1 MQVNYGLGEKTKGP
15 WMSEY
20 VNFVHGIDRVLIVR
34 ETWFGYDCLKII
46 PQSWFV
52 ERDTKTVRDYVYS
65 HYPFIQA
72 EHKGKFET
80 YLRDEINNHIGKL
93 VVLHFTIPDTSAP
106 KHGTGSGTSSD
117 LQTLENKSQNINSM
131 TNIDRIVLLLA
142 LTFHKMGK
150 NIFDSFSMSDLYM
163 IAGMFVI
170 WAGSQFFGVGEVI
183 DAALLAWL
191 WWTIGWDCWRF
202 LVIII
207 NSVKTAIQATSIQQI
222 DDAASQLAPAA
233 AALGIDALMGFI
245 LHKFGKGSAVEEAAK
260 KEIKTEED
268 LVKHDF
274 NQKVEITPR
283 EIVKG
288 SFTPQGMSEAEAKE
302 FMNKNIVG
310 QNMVKEFAE
319 GHPDWS
325 VMDVRDKVMETLKS
339 GSNLPTEHVLK
350 ADDFLYK
357 LQPSEYS
364 SVLPSTPYLITSEHY
379 EQALQLAKQQGTT
392 LDKVLGLPESSVR
405 GDYSIWKMTANKPAT
420 VFTNTIAPTQ
430 ETVLQNGIEQ
440 VIQKPGGAV
449 QDLLLNHNSFKQE
462 LMGTISNSPK

>member
-274 NQKVEITPR
+274 AQNKIIEKASININEIRPLLKTDPNTAFFWSGR
-283 EIVKG
+283 TGGIGGQDIAASIAKSKG
-288 SFTPQGMSEAEAKE
+288 GVTLETTIADNGINMPKWDMDNPASIKAWQDVSSAYAEQVSGNVRAV
-302 FMNKNIVG
+302 VG
-310 QNMVKEFAE
+310 QELRPGNIWENIEIPRLMNNPNVN
-319 GHPDWS
+319 S
-325 VMDVRDKVMETLKS
+325 
-339 GSNLPTEHVLK
+339 
-350 ADDFLYK
+350 
-357 LQPSEYS
+357 
-364 SVLPSTPYLITSEHY
+364 IT
-379 EQALQLAKQQGTT
+379 
-392 LDKVLGLPESSVR
+392 
-405 GDYSIWKMTANKPAT
+405 
-420 VFTNTIAPTQ
+420 TIDPKT
-430 ETVLQNGIEQ
+430 GIEKL
-440 VIQKPGGAV
+440 IYQKG
-449 QDLLLNHNSFKQE
+449 N
-462 LMGTISNSPK
+462 

>member
-163 IAGMFVI
+163 IAGMFAL

-268 LVKHDF
+268 LVQHDIGKEIS
-274 NQKVEITPR
+274 NNLKLGETKVING
-283 EIVKG
+283 VKNTRVG
-288 SFTPQGMSEAEAKE
+288 RWMSENELLKIQNSNRVIEGAGGQTYVSTNGLNDFKGAALNNSIYVE
-302 FMNKNIVG
+302 FDAPTNSLIPG
-310 QNMVKEFAE
+310 
-319 GHPDWS
+319 G
-325 VMDVRDKVMETLKS
+325 KS
-339 GSNLPTEHVLK
+339 GWFKMLGESASKSQKYMLQKQGGEILPK
-350 ADDFLYK
+350 
-357 LQPSEYS
+357 
-364 SVLPSTPYLITSEHY
+364 ITNI
-379 EQALQLAKQQGTT
+379 KI
-392 LDKVLGLPESSVR
+392 LG
-405 GDYSIWKMTANKPAT
+405 GK
-420 VFTNTIAPTQ
+420 
-430 ETVLQNGIEQ
+430 
-440 VIQKPGGAV
+440 
-449 QDLLLNHNSFKQE
+449 
-462 LMGTISNSPK
+462 

>member
-163 IAGMFVI
+163 IAGMFAL

-268 LVKHDF
+268 LVQHDIGKEIS
-274 NQKVEITPR
+274 NNLKLGETKVING
-283 EIVKG
+283 VKNTRVG
-288 SFTPQGMSEAEAKE
+288 RWMSENELLKIQSSNRIIEGAGGQTYVSTNGLNDFKGAALNNSVYVE
-302 FMNKNIVG
+302 FDAPTNSLIPG
-310 QNMVKEFAE
+310 
-319 GHPDWS
+319 G
-325 VMDVRDKVMETLKS
+325 KS
-339 GSNLPTEHVLK
+339 GWFKMLGESASKSQQYMLQKQGGEILP
-350 ADDFLYK
+350 
-357 LQPSEYS
+357 
-364 SVLPSTPYLITSEHY
+364 
-379 EQALQLAKQQGTT
+379 
-392 LDKVLGLPESSVR
+392 KVTNIKILGS
-405 GDYSIWKMTANKPAT
+405 K
-420 VFTNTIAPTQ
+420 
-430 ETVLQNGIEQ
+430 
-440 VIQKPGGAV
+440 
-449 QDLLLNHNSFKQE
+449 
-462 LMGTISNSPK
+462 

>member
-268 LVKHDF
+268 LVEHKFGQNANAVIPKKITTVNQDYLKEMAQNGVKFSPDDILRVEKLPDGRIVFLEKGNPSAGLQHIIERHGADF
-274 NQKVEITPR
+274 SKIGVSEEKIPDVIMDAIKGNPVGYQGKGVGRPIYETIIDGQRQHIAITT
-283 EIVKG
+283 G
-288 SFTPQGMSEAEAKE
+288 NNGF
-302 FMNKNIVG
+302 IVG
-310 QNMVKEFAE
+310 
-319 GHPDWS
+319 
-325 VMDVRDKVMETLKS
+325 
-339 GSNLPTEHVLK
+339 
-350 ADDFLYK
+350 
-357 LQPSEYS
+357 
-364 SVLPSTPYLITSEHY
+364 
-379 EQALQLAKQQGTT
+379 
-392 LDKVLGLPESSVR
+392 
-405 GDYSIWKMTANKPAT
+405 ANPAG
-420 VFTNTIAPTQ
+420 
-430 ETVLQNGIEQ
+430 GI
-440 VIQKPGGAV
+440 K
-449 QDLLLNHNSFKQE
+449 
-462 LMGTISNSPK
+462 

>member
-202 LVIII
+202 IVIII

-268 LVKHDF
+268 LVQHDF
-274 NQKVEITPR
+274 AQKANAVIPKKITTADLLKQSTATKEELTKHLEFLKANKRIDLIDVKNFVQKDIWPEGQNIPR
-283 EIVKG
+283 
-288 SFTPQGMSEAEAKE
+288 SSEAILPDGSIDWPLHSGFVLDSNGMPILERISLPKGTIIDRYGHE
-302 FMNKNIVG
+302 FGNFTSPLQANGKPYEFVQRAMSNIYDPRTYHQYEVIGDLSVSKGEIAPAFGDVGGGIQYKLDESVNSLIKKNIL
-310 QNMVKEFAE
+310 KEI
-319 GHPDWS
+319 P
-325 VMDVRDKVMETLKS
+325 V
-339 GSNLPTEHVLK
+339 N
-350 ADDFLYK
+350 
-357 LQPSEYS
+357 
-364 SVLPSTPYLITSEHY
+364 
-379 EQALQLAKQQGTT
+379 
-392 LDKVLGLPESSVR
+392 
-405 GDYSIWKMTANKPAT
+405 
-420 VFTNTIAPTQ
+420 
-430 ETVLQNGIEQ
+430 
-440 VIQKPGGAV
+440 
-449 QDLLLNHNSFKQE
+449 
-462 LMGTISNSPK
+462 